1 MEGQALKLLGRVHA
15 FLGSTNFEQME
26 DLLQQSIDIFRE
38 LDTKP
43 DCALAHLYLCQ
54 SNKELGQTEK
64 AMGHL
69 KIATD
74 MFRVMGMDYWI
85 EQVQELKEG
94 F

>member
-15 FLGSTNFEQME
+15 FLGSTNFEQVE
-26 DLLQQSIDIFRE
+26 GLLQQSIDIFRE

-43 DCALAHLYLCQ
+43 DCALAHLYLGQ
-54 SNKELGQTEK
+54 SNKEHGQTEK

-69 KIATD
+69 KTATD

-85 EQVQELKEG
+85 DRVQELKEG